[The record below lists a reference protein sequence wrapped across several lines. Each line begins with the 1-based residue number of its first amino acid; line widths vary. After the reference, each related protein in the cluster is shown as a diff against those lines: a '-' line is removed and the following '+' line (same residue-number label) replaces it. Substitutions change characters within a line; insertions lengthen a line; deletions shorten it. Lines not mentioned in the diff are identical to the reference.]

1 MGFHVIC
8 ECVFRKKG
16 QNMTNGIEK
25 QLTRRQR
32 ERLAHM
38 NEVLEAAEECFLQK
52 GYRDATIEDIARKAD
67 FAVGSIYTFYK
78 NKEELLCHVVL
89 RIANKQ
95 IDDFN
100 ECVMPLLE
108 NPIAALEALT
118 KVWCEHAIKYGDFL
132 RMSYAVRHVDSIG
145 TMTKPSEAKLSPLN
159 KEIREAFSEFRTK
172 ELSVFEKAIEKKL
185 TCDLSA
191 DELSI
196 VFEGVAHNYMIKCMI
211 RKIEPT
217 VKSATADLL
226 KIYKTLFLK
235 K

>member
-1 MGFHVIC
+1 MKEV
-8 ECVFRKKG
+8 ETK
-16 QNMTNGIEK
+16 T
-25 QLTRRQR
+25 LTRRQR

-38 NEVLEAAEECFLQK
+38 NEVLEAAEKCFLQK
-52 GYRDATIEDIARKAD
+52 GYRDATIEDIAKQAD

-78 NKEELLCHVVL
+78 NKEELLSHVVL

-95 IDDFN
+95 LDDFN
-100 ECVMPLLE
+100 ARVKPLIDS
-108 NPIAALEALT
+108 PIEALEALT
-118 KVWCEHAIKYGDFL
+118 KLWCEHAIKYGDFL

-159 KEIREAFSEFRTK
+159 QEIREAFTEFRSM
-172 ELSVFEKAIEKKL
+172 ELSVFEKAIEKNL
-185 TCDLSA
+185 ACDLSA

-196 VFEGVAHNYMIKCMI
+196 VFEGVAHNYMIKCML

-226 KIYKTLFLK
+226 KIYRTLFFK